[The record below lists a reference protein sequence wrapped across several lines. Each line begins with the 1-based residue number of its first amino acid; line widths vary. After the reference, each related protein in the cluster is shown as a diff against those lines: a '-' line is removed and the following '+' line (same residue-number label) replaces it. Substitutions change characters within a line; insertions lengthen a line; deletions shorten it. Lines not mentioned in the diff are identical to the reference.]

1 MSSEFEYLGAPLD
14 VVQALMDRACDEDL
28 DDDTR
33 QLLELGAK
41 TLEHTLDRCIKLAS
55 VIEKTEAGL

>member
-1 MSSEFEYLGAPLD
+1 MSGDFEYLGAPLD
-14 VVQALMDRACDEDL
+14 VVQALMDRAWDDDV

-33 QLLELGAK
+33 QLLELGARV
-41 TLEHTLDRCIKLAS
+41 LELTLDRCCKLAS